1 MAQAFWTRRGEAA
14 VADPLRA
21 AGWTCLQ
28 QSFRALESSPP
39 GPFKPGVTLAV
50 CTMSRPASF
59 LRLLESVERQ
69 APRPEQVVVV
79 DASSDDATERALREF
94 LVNLA
99 AFPETSYERVTGDAI
114 GLTRQR
120 NRAVRLAQFD
130 LIVFFDDDIELLP
143 GCLGELTRVH
153 RESQEPICGVAAV
166 LENGLSSPT
175 PLWRLRRALGV
186 VPTLEPGRYCRSGM
200 STPWAFL
207 DGGRKLVQGD
217 WLPGCA
223 MMWRTDVA
231 RDLRF
236 DESFCGYAQGE
247 DLEFSLRAA
256 GYGRLLV
263 ATDARCLHLHEPA
276 GRPDH
281 YRLGYMAIRNRWEIH
296 RRALSPRTG
305 GDVALFAYAWTLDTV
320 LLLRNLLS
328 PRRWVPTIRQIG
340 GRLRAGY
347 ELLTNR

>member
-1 MAQAFWTRRGEAA
+1 M
-14 VADPLRA
+14 ADPLRA
-21 AGWTCLQ
+21 TGWTWLQ
-28 QSFRALESSPP
+28 GSFRALETSPS
-39 GPFKPGVTLAV
+39 GPLKSGVTLAV
-50 CTMSRPASF
+50 CTMARPAS
-59 LRLLESVERQ
+59 LRRLLESVEHQ
-69 APRPEQVVVV
+69 APPPEQVVVV
-79 DASSDDATERALREF
+79 DASSDEGTERALREF
-94 LVNLA
+94 LIA
-99 AFPETSYERVTGDAI
+99 RAGFPETSYERVTGEAI

-130 LIVFFDDDIELLP
+130 LIVFFDDDVELLP
-143 GCLGELTRVH
+143 GCLSELTRVH
-153 RESQEPICGVAAV
+153 RESHEQISGVAPV

-175 PLWRLRRALGV
+175 RLWRLRRALGV

-207 DGGRKLVQGD
+207 DGDRKLVEGD

-231 RDLRF
+231 RELRF
-236 DESFCGYAQGE
+236 DESFGGYAQGE

-256 GYGRLLV
+256 EYGRLLV
-263 ATDARCLHLHEPA
+263 ATNARCLDLHEPA

-328 PRRWVPTIRQIG
+328 PSRWRPTIRQIA

>member
-1 MAQAFWTRRGEAA
+1 M
-14 VADPLRA
+14 ADPGHV
-21 AGWTCLQ
+21 AGWVFDA
-28 QSFRALESSPP
+28 SGFRTLLEPLP
-39 GPFKPGVTLAV
+39 GAPLGRGVTLAV
-50 CTMSRPASF
+50 CTLSRPASL

-69 APRPEQVVVV
+69 TLRPEQIVVV
-79 DASSDDATERALREF
+79 DASSDDATERSVQDF
-94 LVNLA
+94 LASA
-99 AFPETSYERVTGDAI
+99 AGYPETTYVRVTEEAV

-130 LIVFFDDDIELLP
+130 LIAFFDDDIELLP
-143 GCLGELTRVH
+143 GCLCELARVH
-153 RESQEPICGVAAV
+153 RESPEPICGVAAV

-200 STPWAFL
+200 STPWSFL
-207 DGGRKLVQGD
+207 DGRRELVQGD
-217 WLPGCA
+217 WLPGGA
-223 MMWRTDVA
+223 TMWRTEVA
-231 RDLRF
+231 RALRF
-236 DESFCGYAQGE
+236 DESFRGYAQGE

-256 GYGRLLV
+256 HRGRLLV
-263 ATDARCLHLHEPA
+263 ATNARCLHIHEAA

-296 RRALSPRTG
+296 SRSLSPRTG
-305 GDVALFAYAWTLDTV
+305 GDIALFAYAWALDTV
-320 LLLRNLLS
+320 LLLRHLVS
-328 PRRWVPTIRQIG
+328 PGNWAPTIRQIA